1 MDLSKVGRALLQGR
15 GDAPE
20 TIETEGQMLQ
30 RACGE
35 LMALKNVVVINDE
48 AHHCYRE
55 KVDADD
61 EENLKGEEKDE
72 AQKNNEAAR
81 LWINGIEALKP
92 SRILE
97 CPPELG
103 PVARQE
109 WDRIVGELTQLGVLS
124 SFDRGPLAAYCTAY
138 ALWIDAMEM
147 VQKHGA
153 MIKSPNG
160 FPIQS
165 PYLSHLNRQAE
176 IMTRIA
182 SEFGF
187 TPASRSRIFSF
198 TQKNSMLLDAV
209 DEPDDGRPW

>member
-1 MDLSKVGRALLQGR
+1 MQERKPRPKGLKEITSSQHKLPPDTK
-15 GDAPE
+15 E
-20 TIETEGQMLQ
+20 T
-30 RACGE
+30 
-35 LMALKNVVVINDE
+35 
-48 AHHCYRE
+48 
-55 KVDADD
+55 
-61 EENLKGEEKDE
+61 
-72 AQKNNEAAR
+72 
-81 LWINGIEALKP
+81 KP

-103 PVARQE
+103 QVARQE

-165 PYLSHLNRQAE
+165 PYLSHLNKQAE

-187 TPASRSRIFSF
+187 TPASRSRIFSYS
-198 TQKNSMLLDAV
+198 KSNSLLLDAV
-209 DEPDDGRPW
+209 NERDDESSAW

>member
-1 MDLSKVGRALLQGR
+1 MQER
-15 GDAPE
+15 E
-20 TIETEGQMLQ
+20 TKPAGLKAITSSQHEATPAKET
-30 RACGE
+30 RP
-35 LMALKNVVVINDE
+35 V
-48 AHHCYRE
+48 
-55 KVDADD
+55 
-61 EENLKGEEKDE
+61 
-72 AQKNNEAAR
+72 
-81 LWINGIEALKP
+81 
-92 SRILE
+92 RILE

-103 PVARQE
+103 PIARQE
-109 WDRIVGELTQLGVLS
+109 WDRMVGELTSRQVLS
-124 SFDRGPLAAYCTAY
+124 SFDRGPLAAYCIAY

-165 PYLSHLNRQAE
+165 PYLSHLNKQAE

-209 DEPDDGRPW
+209 DEPDDGG

>member
-1 MDLSKVGRALLQGR
+1 MQERKTKPSGLKEITSSQHKP
-15 GDAPE
+15 APTFKE
-20 TIETEGQMLQ
+20 T
-30 RACGE
+30 
-35 LMALKNVVVINDE
+35 
-48 AHHCYRE
+48 
-55 KVDADD
+55 
-61 EENLKGEEKDE
+61 
-72 AQKNNEAAR
+72 
-81 LWINGIEALKP
+81 KP

>member
-1 MDLSKVGRALLQGR
+1 
-15 GDAPE
+15 
-20 TIETEGQMLQ
+20 
-30 RACGE
+30 
-35 LMALKNVVVINDE
+35 
-48 AHHCYRE
+48 
-55 KVDADD
+55 
-61 EENLKGEEKDE
+61 
-72 AQKNNEAAR
+72 
-81 LWINGIEALKP
+81 
-92 SRILE
+92 
-97 CPPELG
+97 
-103 PVARQE
+103 
-109 WDRIVGELTQLGVLS
+109 VLS

-165 PYLSHLNRQAE
+165 PYLSHLNKQAE